1 MIKKNSATFKRPNSI
16 TAIIP
21 TVTIPMFPSILK
33 FLKQN
38 RDH

>member
-1 MIKKNSATFKRPNSI
+1 MKKNSATFKDQIVQQLLS
-16 TAIIP
+16 